1 MPGVD
6 PEISPYLSTWSFE
19 VSFLIPFLV
28 PTEHPIPR
36 KHRTPELI
44 TKCGCAKIKI
54 KKWTPEQID
63 QTVALAKANFQEG
76 AEKLKRTVR
85 AVYERKKKLRLEME
99 EKKEEERHEENRRR
113 HGIHDH
119 FS

>member
-1 MPGVD
+1 
-6 PEISPYLSTWSFE
+6 
-19 VSFLIPFLV
+19 
-28 PTEHPIPR
+28 
-36 KHRTPELI
+36 
-44 TKCGCAKIKI
+44 
-54 KKWTPEQID
+54 
-63 QTVALAKANFQEG
+63 VALAKANFREG

-99 EKKEEERHEENRRR
+99 EKKEEERHEENRRT

>member
-1 MPGVD
+1 VA
-6 PEISPYLSTWSFE
+6 
-19 VSFLIPFLV
+19 V
-28 PTEHPIPR
+28 PNE
-36 KHRTPELI
+36 K
-44 TKCGCAKIKI
+44 

-99 EKKEEERHEENRRR
+99 EKREEERHEENRRT
-113 HGIHDH
+113 HGLHDH